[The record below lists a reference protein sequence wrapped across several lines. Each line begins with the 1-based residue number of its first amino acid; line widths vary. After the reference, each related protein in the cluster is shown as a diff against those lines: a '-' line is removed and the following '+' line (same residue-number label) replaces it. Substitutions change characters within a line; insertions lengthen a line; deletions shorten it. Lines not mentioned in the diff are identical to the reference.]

1 MKRIFL
7 TGASAGIGLATAKA
21 LVAAGHEVWGTSR
34 DSRRIPKMRGLYPVA
49 LDLTDIMSVRR
60 GFREALGEAGDF
72 DVVIN
77 NAGNGYFGTVE
88 SLTPEIWQDQF
99 QVLLIAQVELC
110 RLSLEAMHNH
120 GSGLI
125 INVSSLASRLP
136 VPFMSAYNAAKAAMA
151 SFTMTLQLELRAA
164 NIHVVDLQPAD
175 ICTGFNES
183 VRKQLYVKSQMP
195 RSKINLLFFRCEQIE
210 Q

>member
-1 MKRIFL
+1 MDSSADSRVSSLVLNRIKTARHRPIPTSTSLHFVKRIFL

-34 DSRRIPKMRGLYPVA
+34 DSRRIPKMPRLYPVA

-60 GFREALGEAGDF
+60 SFREALGEAGDF

-88 SLTPEIWQDQF
+88 SLCPEIWQDQF

-125 INVSSLASRLP
+125 INVSSL
-136 VPFMSAYNAAKAAMA
+136 
-151 SFTMTLQLELRAA
+151 
-164 NIHVVDLQPAD
+164 
-175 ICTGFNES
+175 
-183 VRKQLYVKSQMP
+183 
-195 RSKINLLFFRCEQIE
+195 
-210 Q
+210 